1 MGKVKKGT
9 MKAFELQNN
18 FGLEN
23 LKLIERPEPKLQ
35 NSNDVLIKIKATS
48 LNFRDYLVVTGKYN
62 PKFKLPFVP
71 LSDGAGEVLDV
82 GTSVTDFK
90 VGDRVILQFAPKW
103 LDGDA
108 TYEQSR
114 YTLGGPLD
122 GTLMEKK
129 VYPDYALVKIP
140 SYMSFEEA
148 ATLPCA
154 ALTSWSSLVT
164 YGRIFPGDTVV
175 VLGTGGVSIFALQIA
190 KFHGAKVIVTSG
202 SDEKL
207 EQAKSLGADYVINYK
222 TELEW
227 GKKVKE
233 ITGSGADHIIEVGG
247 AGTLEQSIKAI
258 RPFGQISLIGILA
271 GGAKD
276 LNLLPVLMNNIK
288 LQGILV
294 GSKAGLAAM
303 CKAFEFHKT
312 KPVIDR
318 IFPFEESVQAIE
330 YLKSGNHFGKIV
342 ISLS

>member
-9 MKAFELQNN
+9 MKALELQNN

-71 LSDGAGEVLDV
+71 LSDGAGEVLEV

-247 AGTLEQSIKAI
+247 AGRT
-258 RPFGQISLIGILA
+258 
-271 GGAKD
+271 
-276 LNLLPVLMNNIK
+276 
-288 LQGILV
+288 
-294 GSKAGLAAM
+294 GSG
-303 CKAFEFHKT
+303 T
-312 KPVIDR
+312 
-318 IFPFEESVQAIE
+318 
-330 YLKSGNHFGKIV
+330 
-342 ISLS
+342 

>member
-1 MGKVKKGT
+1 
-9 MKAFELQNN
+9 MKAVQLQGN

-23 LKLIERPEPKLQ
+23 LKLIELDEPELVYP
-35 NSNDVLIKIKATS
+35 NDVLVRIHSAS

-62 PKFKLPFVP
+62 PKFKLPFIPV
-71 LSDGAGEVLDV
+71 SDGAGEILKV
-82 GTSVTDFK
+82 GSAVTEFK
-90 VGDRVILQFAPKW
+90 VGDRVLLQFAPKW

-108 TYEQSR
+108 TYEQAR

-122 GTLMEKK
+122 GTLMQKK
-129 VYPDYALVKIP
+129 VYPESALVKIP
-140 SYMSFEEA
+140 EHMSYNEA

-164 YGRIFPGDTVV
+164 YGRIYAGDTVV

-190 KFHGAKVIVTSG
+190 KILGAKVIVTSG

-207 EQAKSLGADYVINYK
+207 EQAKELGADFTINYK
-222 TELEW
+222 TFPEW
-227 GKKVKE
+227 SKKVKE
-233 ITGSGADHIIEVGG
+233 FIPEGADHIIEVGG
-247 AGTLEQSIKAI
+247 AGTLEQSIRAV

-288 LQGILV
+288 MQGILV

-303 CKAFEFHKT
+303 CKAFSFHKT
-312 KPVIDR
+312 KPVIDKV
-318 IFPFEESVQAIE
+318 FSLEETVSAIE
-330 YLKSGNHFGKIV
+330 YLKSGSHFGKIV
-342 ISLS
+342 ISL

>member
-1 MGKVKKGT
+1 MKV
-9 MKAFELQNN
+9 FELENN

-23 LKLIERPEPKLQ
+23 LKLTNRDKPSII
-35 NSNDVLIKIKATS
+35 NGNDVLIKMKATS
-48 LNFRDYLVVTGKYN
+48 LNYRDYLVVTGKYN

-71 LSDGAGEVLDV
+71 LSDGAGEILEIGSTV
-82 GTSVTDFK
+82 SDFK

-108 TYEQSR
+108 SYEQSR

-122 GTLMEKK
+122 GTLMEEK

-140 SYMSFEEA
+140 EYMSYEEA

-202 SDEKL
+202 SDDKL
-207 EQAKSLGADYVINYK
+207 EQAKSLGADYAINYK
-222 TELEW
+222 TTSDW

-233 ITGSGADHIIEVGG
+233 ITKTGADHIIEVGG

-271 GGAKD
+271 GGAND

-303 CKAFEFHKT
+303 CKAFDFHQT

-318 IFPFEESVQAIE
+318 VFDFQDSVQAIE
-330 YLKSGNHFGKIV
+330 YLKTGNHFGKIV
-342 ISLS
+342 ISLR